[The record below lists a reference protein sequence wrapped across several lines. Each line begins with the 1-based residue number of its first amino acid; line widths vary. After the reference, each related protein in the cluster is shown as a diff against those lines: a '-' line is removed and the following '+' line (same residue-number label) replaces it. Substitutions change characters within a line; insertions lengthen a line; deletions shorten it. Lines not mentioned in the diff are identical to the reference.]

1 MLDLTHTDL
10 ATDEDKSWQLDYW
23 ARLFKATTWEEL
35 NMLAQNNTYM
45 AEASATVH
53 QLSQEERIRMECEA
67 REDHYRTQLGLQ
79 NIMDSQ
85 IDQIRSQ
92 SAEIESQI
100 AEINAQAAE
109 IESRTAEINALHKWM
124 KIHGYDPAEA
134 LSEMENRENMSVK

>member
-92 SAEIESQI
+92 SAEIESQ
-100 AEINAQAAE
+100 A
-109 IESRTAEINALHKWM
+109 AEINALHEWM

-134 LSEMENRENMSVK
+134 LSEMKNRENISTK